1 MSKFIVG
8 LTGGI
13 GSGKT
18 TVANLFARLG
28 ICLIDAD
35 VIARQVV
42 DKGSIGLAEICAHFG
57 NDILLETGYLNRGKL
72 RDAIFNNPPERQ
84 WLNTLLHPMIRSEM
98 EHQIKHANSAYVIMV
113 APLLFENDL
122 DKKVDRTLVI
132 DLPPELQKKRTQLRD
147 NVSETQI
154 DNIIAS
160 QMSRT
165 EKLSKAHD
173 VINNQGTE
181 SALNEQVAQLH
192 ATYLKL
198 ANSAEHT
205 S

>member
-18 TVANLFARLG
+18 TVANLFEELG

-35 VIARQVV
+35 LVARQVV
-42 DKGSIGLAEICAHFG
+42 DKGSEGLAQICAHFG
-57 NDILLETGYLNRGKL
+57 NDILLETGYLNRSQL
-72 RDAIFNNPPERQ
+72 REIIFNNPLERQ
-84 WLNTLLHPMIRSEM
+84 WLDALLHPMIRSEM
-98 EHQIKHANSAYVIMV
+98 QLRMTQAHSLYCIMI
-113 APLLFENDL
+113 APLLFENGL
-122 DKKVDRTLVI
+122 DKKVNRTLVV
-132 DLPPELQKKRTQLRD
+132 DLPPEQQKKRTQLRD

-160 QMSRT
+160 QMSRN

-173 VINNQGTE
+173 VINNQGPQ
-181 SALNEQVAQLH
+181 SALKEQVAQLH
-192 ATYLKL
+192 NRYLKL